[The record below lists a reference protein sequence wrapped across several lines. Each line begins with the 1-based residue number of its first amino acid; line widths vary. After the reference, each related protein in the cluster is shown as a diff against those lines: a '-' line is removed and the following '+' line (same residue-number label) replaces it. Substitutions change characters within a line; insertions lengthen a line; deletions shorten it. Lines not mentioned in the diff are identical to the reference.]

1 MTLKVCPD
9 EFPNRFCGKT
19 DEIEEGIILRWIVLF
34 FCILIWLGR
43 LFPTHAKKRS
53 ARMRA
58 YLYRIDRGTR

>member
-34 FCILIWLGR
+34 LYIDMVRKIMSYSCPKTLRKDAR
-43 LFPTHAKKRS
+43 LS
-53 ARMRA
+53 V
-58 YLYRIDRGTR
+58 

>member
-19 DEIEEGIILRWIVLF
+19 DEIEEGIILCWIVLF
-34 FCILIWLGR
+34 LYIDMARKIVSYSC
-43 LFPTHAKKRS
+43 KKRS